1 MDHLPGVDVSQP
13 SGRNTIMPGCC
24 SARLPYVASAELAK
38 KKKRV
43 QSPLTPRKKPKQT
56 SPNHGDPPT
65 TLGNAAASLSRSG
78 PLLKQ
83 KVLC

>member
-13 SGRNTIMPGCC
+13 SGRNTVMPGRC

-38 KKKRV
+38 KNV

-65 TLGNAAASLSRSG
+65 TLGNAVASLSRSG